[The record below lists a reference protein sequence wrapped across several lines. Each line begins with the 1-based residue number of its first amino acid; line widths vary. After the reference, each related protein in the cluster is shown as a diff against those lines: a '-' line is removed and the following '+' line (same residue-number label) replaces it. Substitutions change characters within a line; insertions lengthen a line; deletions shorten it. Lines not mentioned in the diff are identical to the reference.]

1 MTYCLAWK
9 TKSAIFLLAD
19 SSVTLNKSLKKTY
32 SSFGELQGSQ
42 GDISV
47 VESLLK
53 INPLRK
59 NVAIAFAGDV
69 RVANSIIDTI
79 RVLLD
84 SGESCRKALEKAIA
98 NNSPIPSSRSVSII
112 LAYYENQFPMLAHFN
127 SQQPQKIIDVEDVIQ
142 IGSMGSYYP
151 EFSARMIR
159 SFIGGT
165 SKPENILAAI
175 TAVVQTYGIHAVL
188 SEMYVGGAFFGL
200 FIDQYGLNWQEDTT
214 YIIYYDRRGVPNIG
228 GFITVGVRDNV
239 LFAAS
244 SLTNETK
251 FMTSHVS
258 AENANSWI
266 GEWQERIL
274 DILKSYHSE
283 YYVFISTQ
291 HRITSI
297 VRTYGNITNEYFQIR
312 PLGGNKVEILLHD
325 KFYQL
330 IRDFSIKKGDENG
343 IPFQL
348 TWLHATNADR
358 PSPGFVN

>member
-9 TKSAIFLLAD
+9 TKSAVFLLAD
-19 SSVTLNKSLKKTY
+19 TSVTLNKSLRKSH

-42 GDISV
+42 GSISV

-59 NVAIAFAGDV
+59 HAAIAFAGDV
-69 RVANSIIDTI
+69 RVANSIIDSI
-79 RVLLD
+79 RILLD
-84 SGESCRKALEKAIA
+84 SGESCRKAFEKAIVS
-98 NNSPIPSSRSVSII
+98 NSPIPPSRSVSII
-112 LAYYENQFPMLAHFN
+112 LAYYENEFPMLAHFD
-127 SQQPQKIIDVEDVIQ
+127 SRQPQKIIDVEDVIQ
-142 IGSMGSYYP
+142 IGSMGSYYL
-151 EFSARMIR
+151 EFSGHMIR

-165 SKPENILAAI
+165 SKPENILTAI

-188 SEMYVGGAFFGL
+188 SDMYVGGALFGL
-200 FIDQYGLNWQEDTT
+200 YIDQYGLNWQEDTT
-214 YIIYYDRRGVPNIG
+214 YVIYYDKGGVPNIG

-239 LFAAS
+239 LFTAS
-244 SLTNETK
+244 SLINETK
-251 FMTSHVS
+251 SMTSHVS

-274 DILKSYHSE
+274 DILKNYHSE
-283 YYVFISTQ
+283 YYVFLSTQ
-291 HRITSI
+291 HRITTI
-297 VRTYGNITNEYFQIR
+297 VRTYGNITNEYFQVR
-312 PLGGNKVEILLHD
+312 PLGGNKVAILLHD

-348 TWLHATNADR
+348 AWLHATNADR
-358 PSPGFVN
+358 PTPL